1 MCTNV
6 RFLSFLVS
14 MEAWQAGEEAWQA
27 GEEAWHADGDCS
39 VTTVDLNRKATRSN
53 PYDNDS

>member
-1 MCTNV
+1 
-6 RFLSFLVS
+6 

-27 GEEAWHADGDCS
+27 SEEAWHADGDCS
-39 VTTVDLNRKATRSN
+39 VTTVDLNRKATMRN